1 MFFIILL
8 GIIQGIA
15 EFFPISSSAHL
26 IIFRD
31 LFGLGK
37 DVISDNLSLSYD
49 VALHLGTVFAVIYI
63 FFEDFLK
70 LFFNGMLTCSK
81 TKEGKLFWCV
91 ILSTI
96 PAALFG
102 LVFEDFIENYI
113 RDKFI
118 LIAFSLIFVGIIIYI
133 IDKKSKRDKS
143 LSEITFKDAILIGLF
158 ESFALIPGFSRSGST
173 IAIARLLKYDR
184 TDACKYSFYLSLPI
198 ITGAVFFE
206 LIKTGFGAIVLN
218 ITPFIIG
225 IFVSFITGV
234 LCIKCL
240 LNYVQ
245 NNNFKIFMVYRI
257 ILGLFVILYIYIF
270 R

>member
-49 VALHLGTVFAVIYI
+49 VALHLGTAFAVVYI

-70 LFFNGMLTCSK
+70 LFLNVILTRSK
-81 TKEGKLFWCV
+81 TKEGKLFWC
-91 ILSTI
+91 IMLSTMI
-96 PAALFG
+96 AAIFG
-102 LVFEDFIENYI
+102 FIFEDYIENYI

-118 LIAFSLIFVGIIIYI
+118 LIAFSLLFVGIIIYV
-133 IDKKSKRDKS
+133 IDKKSRKDKS
-143 LSEITFKDAILIGLF
+143 LSEMTFKDALIIGLC

-173 IAIARLLKYDR
+173 IAIARLLRYDR
-184 TDACKYSFYLSLPI
+184 VDACKYSFYLSLPI
-198 ITGAVFFE
+198 IVGAVFLEF
-206 LIKTGFGAIVLN
+206 IKSGFDIIISN

-225 IFVSFITGV
+225 IVASFITGV

-240 LNYVQ
+240 LNYIQ
-245 NNNFKIFMVYRI
+245 NNNFKLFMIYRI
-257 ILGLFVILYIYIF
+257 ILGLIVIIYCIEIF
-270 R
+270 